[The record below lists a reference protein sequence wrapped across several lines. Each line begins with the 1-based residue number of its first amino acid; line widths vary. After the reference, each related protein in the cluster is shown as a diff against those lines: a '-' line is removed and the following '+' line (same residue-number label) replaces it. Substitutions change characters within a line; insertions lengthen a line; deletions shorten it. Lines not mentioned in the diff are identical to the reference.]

1 MQQLLR
7 EHRAATVGA
16 AIIIPFL
23 VAAALVPF
31 RDSVTPATDVLVLVA
46 VVVAFSTTGLRSA
59 GLAAAL
65 SAAAAFD
72 FFLTEPYQSFAIND
86 ANDLEA
92 AALLLVIGGLVT
104 ETALW
109 GQRTDAALS
118 REVGYV
124 DGVLATAESVSAE
137 QLGPEEH
144 ARLVSLRICEVL
156 DLDSCRFEL
165 GGTLDPLVPTL
176 NHDGSITRAGRD
188 CGCEQGWTAGGLGR
202 GPAGPFWWCA
212 ARRVRPDGGLARCAP
227 ERTAAAGCRSARRP
241 DLRDAQRRPALSPCP
256 AGGSGEPRATQGRLG
271 TFSPARSRP
280 VGLSVWAFSSRRR
293 GGEGEGLSCR
303 RDRRHRALRRRTG
316 RIRAG
321 RGR

>member
-1 MQQLLR
+1 M
-7 EHRAATVGA
+7 
-16 AIIIPFL
+16 
-23 VAAALVPF
+23 AAALVPF

-65 SAAAAFD
+65 SAAAGFD

-118 REVGYV
+118 REMGYV

-165 GGTLDPLVPTL
+165 GGTLDPHVPTL
-176 NHDGSITRAGRD
+176 NHDGSITRGVETRR
-188 CGCEQGWTAGGLGR
+188 EQGWTAGGL
-202 GPAGPFWWCA
+202 
-212 ARRVRPDGGLARCAP
+212 ARRLLPVRSGGELRGVFVL
-227 ERTAAAGCRSARRP
+227 TAASHVARPNER
-241 DLRDAQRRPALSPCP
+241 QRRVAVLLADQIS
-256 AGGSGEPRATQGRLG
+256 ATLNDAPR
-271 TFSPARSRP
+271 
-280 VGLSVWAFSSRRR
+280 
-293 GGEGEGLSCR
+293 
-303 RDRRHRALRRRTG
+303 
-316 RIRAG
+316 
-321 RGR
+321 